1 MWENHVV
8 GLSVGKKFIFTDAHP
23 FGVLEFYPTAK
34 ISRQKFC
41 NFCQITVGEI
51 RNGSVAA
58 ILKGMPQLSVVI
70 PAYNEERRL
79 PSTLESVHAFLQEH
93 YQEFEILVV
102 DDGSSDKTIDVVDD
116 FAKHHPGIRLISY
129 KPNQGK
135 GYAIRTGVL
144 QANGDL
150 ILINDAD
157 GASPIAEVLNLQKA
171 ITDGADLAIGSRNKP
186 DPDRVVIADLHR
198 KYIGNTFNLIVQTLL
213 LPGVY
218 DTQCGFKLFKKNVA
232 HDIFQVSELNGFAF
246 DVEIL
251 YIARLRK
258 YKLAEVAI
266 NWTNVAGSKVNVV
279 IDSTGMFVQV
289 LGIRNRAWAGRY
301 KKKADKV
308 PPLPLKTRPAPA
320 EAAAETSQLE
330 PESTLGSPESP
341 A

>member
-1 MWENHVV
+1 
-8 GLSVGKKFIFTDAHP
+8 
-23 FGVLEFYPTAK
+23 
-34 ISRQKFC
+34 
-41 NFCQITVGEI
+41 VGEI

-58 ILKGMPQLSVVI
+58 ILRGMPQLTVVI

-93 YQEFEILVV
+93 YQEFEIIIV
-102 DDGSSDKTIDVVDD
+102 DDGSTDQTIDVVDT
-116 FAKHHPGIRLISY
+116 FAKHHSGIRLITY
-129 KPNQGK
+129 TPNQGK

-144 QANGDL
+144 QATGDL
-150 ILINDAD
+150 ILIDDAD
-157 GASPIAEVLNLQKA
+157 GSSPIAEVLSLQQA
-171 ITDGADLAIGSRNKP
+171 ITNGADLAIGSRNKP

-232 HDIFQVSELNGFAF
+232 HDIFRVSELNGFAF

-258 YKLAEVAI
+258 YKLAEIAI
-266 NWTNVAGSKVNVV
+266 NWTNVAGSKVNVL
-279 IDSTGMFVQV
+279 IDSTGMFLQV
-289 LGIRNRAWAGRY
+289 MGIRARASSGRY
-301 KKKADKV
+301 KKAV
-308 PPLPLKTRPAPA
+308 SNEPRTLPLKTRPAPP
-320 EAAAETSQLE
+320 ETLSETSQPE
-330 PESTLGSPESP
+330 SESTLGSTESQ